1 MPSGYPRKNC
11 KVCLRDVDECGALS
25 KRGKCQDCARFLQAE
40 SIANLRNH
48 DGPFFHKWRVNHA
61 ASVGGVLLDELIPKG

>member
-1 MPSGYPRKNC
+1 M
-11 KVCLRDVDECGALS
+11 
-25 KRGKCQDCARFLQAE
+25 DCARAMQAMN
-40 SIANLRNH
+40 IANLRQH